1 MRFLFER
8 GSVEMALLFP
18 LFWLHNGRQAL
29 TAPTRG
35 GAHAPLQWEHR
46 ILTTGL
52 WGSSS
57 DSDDEP
63 TNKGWQASGATLCA
77 ASRPRALRSHLAA

>member
-35 GAHAPLQWEHR
+35 GAHAPCS
-46 ILTTGL
+46 
-52 WGSSS
+52 GSTES
-57 DSDDEP
+57 
-63 TNKGWQASGATLCA
+63 
-77 ASRPRALRSHLAA
+77 

>member
-8 GSVEMALLFP
+8 GSVEIALLFP

-35 GAHAPLQWEHR
+35 GAHPPAV
-46 ILTTGL
+46 
-52 WGSSS
+52 
-57 DSDDEP
+57 
-63 TNKGWQASGATLCA
+63 GAQNLNHWA
-77 ASRPRALRSHLAA
+77 VGQLF